1 MFSFKKKTPQ
11 NTPIVPYTGEKK
23 AKKRSFS
30 ESSFAFVR
38 FSIRDQTLFA
48 KRLSFLIAAGVPLL
62 ESLSII
68 RAQTRSKGKGKIYET
83 LIEDVSNGQFLST
96 SLAKFRVY
104 FGDFT
109 INIIRVGEN
118 AGILSQNLLYLADEL
133 TKKHTLQR
141 KVRGSLIYPIFITIA
156 TLGVTGLLTV
166 FIFPKIMPIFIS
178 LNVHLPLTTRML
190 LSVSVFLKHWGLL
203 VVGGLALF
211 FFVFSIIRTKIYWI
225 RYATDYLLLYVPVA
239 GFIAR
244 TYNAANFCRTLGLLL
259 SSGVRISEAMQI
271 VADVTHNVVYKK
283 VYARIATSI
292 MRGAPISEDL
302 QKYSSIFPDMLPH
315 MIVIGEKTG
324 SLSDTLGYLSA
335 LYESEVDEHT
345 KNLSNSIEPIL
356 LVTMG
361 ILVGLIAVS
370 IISPIYEVTKT
381 LSH

>member
-1 MFSFKKKTPQ
+1 
-11 NTPIVPYTGEKK
+11 
-23 AKKRSFS
+23 
-30 ESSFAFVR
+30 
-38 FSIRDQTLFA
+38 
-48 KRLSFLIAAGVPLL
+48 
-62 ESLSII
+62 
-68 RAQTRSKGKGKIYET
+68 
-83 LIEDVSNGQFLST
+83 
-96 SLAKFRVY
+96 
-104 FGDFT
+104 
-109 INIIRVGEN
+109 
-118 AGILSQNLLYLADEL
+118 
-133 TKKHTLQR
+133 
-141 KVRGSLIYPIFITIA
+141 
-156 TLGVTGLLTV
+156 
-166 FIFPKIMPIFIS
+166 
-178 LNVHLPLTTRML
+178 ML

-239 GFIAR
+239 GSIAR

-283 VYARIATSI
+283 VFARIATSI